1 MNIRKID
8 SLNFSGSF
16 IVTSKLSSQNKKILE
31 SFKKYCT
38 DEISNESIIS
48 KKCYD
53 VFVSK
58 SPTSENLILFSK
70 FNYFD
75 EDSNIKNKKNSELE
89 VKEQSKLLLVLEPN
103 GSINNSSTLFR
114 KRLENFEKSK
124 ASYNGFNSKIEY
136 LKNKI
141 KDYLG

>member
-38 DEISNESIIS
+38 DGISNESIIS